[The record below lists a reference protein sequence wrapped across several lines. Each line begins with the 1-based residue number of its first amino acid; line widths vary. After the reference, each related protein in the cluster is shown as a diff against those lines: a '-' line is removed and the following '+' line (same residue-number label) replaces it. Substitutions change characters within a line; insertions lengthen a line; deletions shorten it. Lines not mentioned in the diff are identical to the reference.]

1 MIKNNTDM
9 KIPTFNDLDFQDHAH
24 VKDGVQAR
32 LNVGRDDAYEFSV
45 VAMKGS
51 KGFGLYG
58 DQSEDTYEVAV
69 FKDDQMLPLG
79 VYDDVL
85 GWQTPT
91 QISLLMRDA
100 VLNGDAW
107 ADLLISMREDAD
119 SE

>member
-9 KIPTFNDLDFQDHAH
+9 KIPTFNDLDFQDHAV
-24 VKDGVQAR
+24 VKDGVQAK
-32 LNVGRDDAYEFSV
+32 LNVGRDDAFEFSV
-45 VAMKGS
+45 VAMKS
-51 KGFGLYG
+51 DKGFGLYG
-58 DQSEDTYEVAV
+58 TQSDDTYEVAV
-69 FKDDQMLPLG
+69 FRDDQMLPLG
-79 VYDDVL
+79 RYDDIL
-85 GWQTPT
+85 TWQTPT